1 MTAAQIVRD
10 DTATGSDVVG
20 GLRLDW
26 SVSCN
31 VGRVR
36 EANEDAALVL
46 PGRYLLADGMGGHES
61 GELASEAALLA
72 LSEAPVYDEQD
83 ATRDKLDELLRSA
96 QRAISD
102 IDSESTRRAGTTA
115 TGAVLVT
122 YSDAPHWLVFNIGDS
137 RTYCSRGG
145 LLEQVTIDHSQVQE
159 FVDAGFM
166 TADQARID
174 PRRNVITRALGAG
187 MSEPQA
193 DFFAFETEPGDK
205 LLICS
210 DGLTGELPDEELS
223 ELLNAAATPE
233 AATTALVDAALALGA
248 HDNVTVIVVSVAD
261 DADDVS
267 STVVDEAATLN
278 FEAVDDTTVTDAS
291 AVDDTD
297 VDDGNGNQGESAASD
312 GTREG

>member
-1 MTAAQIVRD
+1 MTAAHIVRD

-26 SVSCN
+26 SVACN

-36 EANEDAALVL
+36 EANEDAALVM
-46 PGRYLLADGMGGHES
+46 PGRFLLADGMGGHES

-72 LSEAPVYDEQD
+72 LSATPVLEDQD
-83 ATRDKLDELLRSA
+83 ATRDELEDLLRKA
-96 QRAISD
+96 QDAISH
-102 IDSESTRRAGTTA
+102 IDSESNRRAGTTA

-122 YSDAPHWLVFNIGDS
+122 YLEAPHWLVFNIGDS

-145 LLEQVTIDHSQVQE
+145 QLEQVTIDHSQVQE

-187 MSEPQA
+187 MADPQA

-210 DGLTGELPDEELS
+210 DGLTGELPDEELT
-223 ELLNAAATPE
+223 ELLNSATSPAMAAE
-233 AATTALVDAALALGA
+233 SLVDAALALGA
-248 HDNVTVIVVSVAD
+248 HDNVTVIVVAVSAD
-261 DADDVS
+261 DGPPPVDGEHPE
-267 STVVDEAATLN
+267 VVD
-278 FEAVDDTTVTDAS
+278 VDGSALDDAPDTSAS
-291 AVDDTD
+291 
-297 VDDGNGNQGESAASD
+297 GESSQADSD
-312 GTREG
+312 T